1 MPNQVENMF
10 NTIIAFL
17 PNLLGAIA
25 ILVVGLVIAWI
36 VSGLVK
42 KGLIRTGLDE
52 KISQWTSVDD
62 GKDRKIKSAEW
73 ISKGVYVLILLFALI
88 GFFQVLRVPTITQ
101 PLNDLLSVVLEF
113 IPRILAA
120 GLLFGLAWVLA
131 SVLRSILT
139 KILGATGLDQ
149 KVSGEIEDEDV
160 KSISISRAIANV
172 VYWLVF
178 LLFLPAILNALA
190 LGGLLE
196 PVNELVNKI
205 LGFLPNLLIAGLIL
219 FVGWFV
225 SRVIQRIVSNLLDAV
240 GVNRLGD
247 DSGINKAL
255 GTKKLSGTIGLIVF
269 ILILIPVLTAALNA
283 LDLQSVTGPV
293 SNMLDSIL
301 ITLPAIFAAVLILV
315 VSYIVAKI
323 VSGLAVSLLLGV
335 GFDNILSNIG
345 LVTTDD
351 TKNSIIKKSPS
362 NIAGKIILIAI
373 MLFATI
379 EALELLEF
387 ASLAAIATEF
397 LFFASNVV
405 FGLIIFVLGFY
416 LANFL
421 HGILESRSQTQSNF
435 LAKAVKISIIVLVS
449 AMALEQMGF
458 SSEIIMLAFGLG
470 FGAVAI
476 ALAIAFG
483 LGGRDFASR
492 KIEKWGGSSNPE
504 RKDKN

>member
-1 MPNQVENMF
+1 MQNQAI
-10 NTIIAFL
+10 NTFDTIAAFL

-42 KGLIRTGLDE
+42 KGLVRTRMDE
-52 KISQWTSVDD
+52 KITQWTSGDD
-62 GKDRKIKSAEW
+62 GKDKNIKSAEW
-73 ISKGVYVLILLFALI
+73 ISKGVYILILLFALI

-101 PLNDLLSVVLEF
+101 PLNDLLTVVLEF

-120 GLLFGLAWVLA
+120 GLLFALAWVLA
-131 SVLRSILT
+131 SVLRTVLT

-149 KVSGEIEDEDV
+149 KVSSEVEDEDV
-160 KSISISRAIANV
+160 KSVSLSRTIANV

-190 LGGLLE
+190 LDGLLE
-196 PVNELVNKI
+196 PVNELVNKV
-205 LGFLPNLLIAGLIL
+205 LGFLPNFLIAVLIL

-225 SRVIQRIVSNLLDAV
+225 SRVIQRIVTNLLDAV
-240 GVNRLGD
+240 GINRIGD

-269 ILILIPVLTAALNA
+269 ILVLIPVLTAALNA

-301 ITLPAIFAAVLILV
+301 ITIPSIFAAMLILV
-315 VSYIVAKI
+315 ISYIVAKI
-323 VSGLAVSLLLGV
+323 VSGLAVNLLSGI
-335 GFDNILSNIG
+335 GFDSLLSNIG
-345 LVTTDD
+345 LITDD
-351 TKNSIIKKSPS
+351 ETKDAIIKKNPS
-362 NIAGKIILIAI
+362 SIAGKFILIAI

-387 ASLAAIATEF
+387 GSLAEIATEF
-397 LFFASNVV
+397 LFFASNIV

-421 HGILESRSQTQSNF
+421 HGILENRNQSQSNF

-483 LGGRDFASR
+483 LGGRDYASK
-492 KIEKWGGSSNPE
+492 KIEKWGGSSSPE
-504 RKDKN
+504 RKDKD